1 MVALARN
8 TDRRHELSRL
18 GLERAKAFSWQR
30 AARETLDVYR
40 EAVRHTARSTV
51 LDPAFT
57 P

>member
-1 MVALARN
+1 MVTLAR
-8 TDRRHELSRL
+8 DAERRDELRRL
-18 GLERAKAFSWQR
+18 GLERAKSFSWQR

-40 EAVRHTARSTV
+40 EAVRHTARSAV